1 MFAATAKLFGEYGLW
16 RGAGLKSAGRAL
28 VEALSSKEE
37 DLRTIAGMLLVRGKY
52 RARPILEEALDRREH
67 LPMVLTVLADL
78 GDPSVEARIHPFA
91 EDPDPDVAAAAR
103 QALRVLRFRAASGAT
118 SSRAA

>member
-1 MFAATAKLFGEYGLW
+1 MFAATARLFGEYGLW

-28 VEALSSKEE
+28 VEALSSEEE
-37 DLRTIAGMLLVRGKY
+37 DLRTVAGMLLVRGKY

-67 LPMVLTVLADL
+67 LPMVLSVLADL
-78 GDPSVEARIHPFA
+78 GDPGVEARIQYFVD
-91 EDPDPDVAAAAR
+91 DPDPDVAAAAR
-103 QALRVLRFRAASGAT
+103 QALRALRFRAASDA